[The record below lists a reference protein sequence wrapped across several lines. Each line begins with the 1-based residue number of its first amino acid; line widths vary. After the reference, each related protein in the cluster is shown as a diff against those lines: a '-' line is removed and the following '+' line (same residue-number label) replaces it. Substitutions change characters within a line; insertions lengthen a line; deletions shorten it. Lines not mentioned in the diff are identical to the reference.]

1 MHRSIMLATL
11 LELLGIAGGGG
22 WTTPGAEED
31 VRAADR
37 RVEMPSAIDEEE
49 FQMLMMQVS
58 MRIGFAFK
66 FLNPY
71 PLVVIC

>member
-11 LELLGIAGGGG
+11 LELLGIVGGGG

-31 VRAADR
+31 VGAADR
-37 RVEMPSAIDEEE
+37 RMEMPSAIDEEE

-58 MRIGFAFK
+58 VQIGFALK
-66 FLNPY
+66 ILNPH
-71 PLVVIC
+71 PLNVIC